1 MFPRSLASRTLN
13 LRPSTLSPITSKLIQ
28 NRTFA
33 ITSPTMTRLAD
44 AIKDDHRELEE
55 AYNKILSAKTSDE
68 KARWQNQFT
77 WELARHSIGEELIVY
92 PLMEKNLPNGKEMA
106 DKDRSEHQTV
116 GPLPPFPSL
125 FRRNL
130 LTDMEQ
136 VKEHLYKFQGLS
148 PEDTE
153 FEPTLKSLWTNL
165 SQHIKEEESEDL
177 PSLEKTLDQDDS
189 EKQTK
194 KFMRTKKFIPTRSHP
209 SAPDKPP
216 FETVAGLMAAP
227 IDHLADLFRKFPEE
241 SKSQLPP

>member
-1 MFPRSLASRTLN
+1 
-13 LRPSTLSPITSKLIQ
+13 
-28 NRTFA
+28 
-33 ITSPTMTRLAD
+33 MTRLAD

-92 PLMEKNLPNGKEMA
+92 PLMEKNLPKGKEMA

-116 GPLPPFPSL
+116 RLFTSPFSLPPFPP
-125 FRRNL
+125 FFNTKCC
-130 LTDMEQ
+130 TDKEQ